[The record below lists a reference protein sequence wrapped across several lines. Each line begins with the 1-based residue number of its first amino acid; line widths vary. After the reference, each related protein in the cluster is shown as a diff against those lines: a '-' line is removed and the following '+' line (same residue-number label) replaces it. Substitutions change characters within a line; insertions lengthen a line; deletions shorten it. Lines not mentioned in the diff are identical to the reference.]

1 MKGTASTSQTINRHL
16 WQTFTME
23 ETMKK
28 QPATSKQMRN
38 LYLSIILALGLLLG
52 ACSQQPLPNIR
63 DEAELTTQGG
73 SALGGALDATVNKH
87 AKNASIALYSGNPIV
102 AFTQDQGN
110 FKSSIFVRRWVGVGS
125 IGSWQWLLDSDTGV
139 LNETSYGGSTSIAA
153 DGTGNPIVA
162 FSDGSHNA
170 DIRVKRWNGSDWKYL
185 STCAQTLKGSLQ
197 YAIAPSLA
205 LNSSSNPTVAY
216 MGAATLGGNRSIYVK
231 TCGPALGPPWGF
243 SWWNLSALSGNA
255 NGGLTTNDAANP
267 SLVLDS
273 SGNPIVAYQEKV
285 GSSWNL
291 KVKRLKGATW
301 ESLGSSVDKSQFND
315 AEKPSLFMKSNI
327 LTVAWQEKVNGN
339 YNIYVRAWSES
350 QKKWLDVWGSS
361 PLDLSSSRS
370 AENPSLAW
378 GSLGPVVS
386 WQETLN
392 NGNQAVFAKRW
403 GAFGWSTIEGYDSL
417 IDNILDAEN
426 PAIATDSSGTA
437 FIAFD
442 QGVSTIQHD
451 VFVRSY

>member
-1 MKGTASTSQTINRHL
+1 MKYI
-16 WQTFTME
+16 WF
-23 ETMKK
+23 
-28 QPATSKQMRN
+28 
-38 LYLSIILALGLLLG
+38 ILLAALVLLFS
-52 ACSQQPLPNIR
+52 ACSEQPTPTIR
-63 DEAELTTQGG
+63 EDATLTTQGG
-73 SALGGALDATVNKH
+73 SALGGALDATVSKH
-87 AKNASIALYSGNPIV
+87 ANNASITLYNGNPIV

-110 FKSSIFVRRWVGVGS
+110 FKSSVFVRRWVGFGS
-125 IGSWQWLLDSDTGV
+125 IGAWEFLLDSDTGV

-162 FSDGSHNA
+162 FSDGSHDAN
-170 DIRVKRWNGSDWKYL
+170 IRVKRWNGSDWKYL

-197 YAIAPSLA
+197 YAVAPSLA

-243 SWWNLSALSGNA
+243 SWWNFSALSGLS

-285 GSSWNL
+285 GGNWNV

-301 ESLGSSVDKSQFND
+301 ETMGSSLDKSQFND
-315 AEKPSLFMKSNI
+315 AEKPSLFMKNGM

-339 YNIYVRAWSES
+339 YNVYLRVWSES
-350 QKKWLDVWGSS
+350 QKKWVDAYGSS
-361 PLDLSSSRS
+361 ALDLSSSRN
-370 AENPSLAW
+370 AENPSLAG

-386 WQETLN
+386 WQETLSN
-392 NGNQAVFAKRW
+392 SHQAVFAKRW
-403 GAFGWSTIEGYDSL
+403 TGLNWTTIEGYDSL
-417 IDNILDAEN
+417 IDNIFDAEN
-426 PAIATDSSGTA
+426 PAIATDSSGKA
-437 FIAFD
+437 FIAID